1 MRLSKVKMAGFKS
14 FVDPT
19 TISFPSDLVGV
30 VGPNGCGKSNIIDA
44 VRWVMGQSSRHLR
57 GDSMDDVIFNGSN
70 ARKPVGQATIELVFD
85 NHDGQAGG
93 QYAQYSEIALR
104 RTVAR
109 DGQSRYFLSGGVC
122 RRRDVTDIFRG
133 TGLGPR
139 SYAIIEQGMISRL
152 IEARPEELRIYLEE
166 AAGIS
171 KYKERRRETELRIR
185 HARENVSRLNDLRE
199 EIEKQINHLQR
210 QAKAAE
216 KYQALK
222 TEERRA
228 KAALLALRWR
238 RQSRDAE
245 QAEREVNA
253 QQTRHEQAVA
263 ALGRMEARL
272 ETLRARHIEVNET
285 FNNVQG
291 DYYRLG
297 GDISRVEQ
305 SIAHQRALAERL
317 QQELVQVRQASE
329 NADVQLHRDRHRCTQ
344 LADEIA
350 ATEPEFKHGKAELER
365 HTAVLAAAEQ
375 AMQHWQARW
384 EDLSQRAK
392 TPEQA
397 AQVERARAEHL
408 ARQLAQLEQRAERL
422 AQEGDQIDTA
432 ALEAEI
438 ERLRAR
444 AAEAGARL
452 DEQQRALHDA
462 LTAITRQREYD
473 TSVNQR
479 LDEARGRVQ
488 QASGRLTSLEVLQEA
503 ALGKQTQGVAQWLA
517 RTGLADAPRLAER
530 IRAEPGWE
538 HALETVL
545 GPTLEAVCVDALET
559 AAAKLADLKNGPLQ
573 LLDIGGVAPARRRNG
588 CDDDNTLLGHVA
600 GPDAIHDQLAR
611 VYVAADL
618 PRALA
623 RREALTQGES
633 VVTADGVWL
642 GRNWL
647 RVARKGDEHG
657 GVLAREAEIKSLREK
672 LTELRAQVEQQ
683 QREHSAVFVALA

>member
-44 VRWVMGQSSRHLR
+44 VRWVMGESSRHLR
-57 GDSMDDVIFNGSN
+57 GDSMDDVIFNGSH

-109 DGQSRYFLSGGVC
+109 DGQSRYFLNGGVC
-122 RRRDVTDIFRG
+122 RRRDVTDIFLG

-152 IEARPEELRIYLEE
+152 IEARPEDLRIYLEE

-350 ATEPEFKHGKAELER
+350 DTGPEFKHGKAELER

-422 AQEGDQIDTA
+422 AQEGD
-432 ALEAEI
+432 
-438 ERLRAR
+438 
-444 AAEAGARL
+444 
-452 DEQQRALHDA
+452 
-462 LTAITRQREYD
+462 
-473 TSVNQR
+473 
-479 LDEARGRVQ
+479 
-488 QASGRLTSLEVLQEA
+488 
-503 ALGKQTQGVAQWLA
+503 QWLA

-633 VVTADGVWL
+633 VVTADGVWM